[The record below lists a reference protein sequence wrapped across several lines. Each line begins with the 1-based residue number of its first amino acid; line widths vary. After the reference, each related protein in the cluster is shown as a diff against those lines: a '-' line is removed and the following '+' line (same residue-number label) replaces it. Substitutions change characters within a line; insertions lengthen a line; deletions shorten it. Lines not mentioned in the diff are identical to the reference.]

1 MCSRS
6 FGQPIQALSDLEEAV
21 SHYTA
26 RATAKLR
33 AGQLYAGE
41 LMVFIRTNP
50 FRASVPQYSRSA
62 SANLVTPTQDSRVIT
77 RQAMTLLRSLYQDGF
92 DYAKAGV
99 MLSELVDGTGL
110 QSDLFEAPGEH
121 NYSEERAARLMAV
134 MDDINRKSRAT
145 VTMARE
151 AGPGAY
157 AMRRKHLSPAYT
169 TSWKQL
175 PDVY

>member
-1 MCSRS
+1 
-6 FGQPIQALSDLEEAV
+6 
-21 SHYTA
+21 
-26 RATAKLR
+26 
-33 AGQLYAGE
+33 
-41 LMVFIRTNP
+41 
-50 FRASVPQYSRSA
+50 
-62 SANLVTPTQDSRVIT
+62 VIT
-77 RQAMTLLRSLYQDGF
+77 RQAMTLLRSLYRDGF